1 MRSGRPGPRSRPSV
15 RDDGALGG
23 EGDLSVGSGCA
34 PPVEGPASVMRG
46 GCTCSR
52 GLCFPRAS
60 DAHARQ
66 VPPSPRTFHAHD
78 SLLCCDGRVST
89 ASRAPSLRGVG
100 IGAFLR
106 CFPPDTLGSRT
117 PGGGC
122 RGESEASGRS
132 RPRGVPS
139 PHGPLCAHRPTL
151 PLSPRRRCWP
161 QLAAFAKPPFTNSVL
176 PELSLACPGAGRSG
190 EARGHTAHSLSERP
204 KPQNLDSRERRHL
217 RTGSPMTSTADVSS
231 KRRVGRQ

>member
-1 MRSGRPGPRSRPSV
+1 MRSGRPGRRSRPSVHPSV

-34 PPVEGPASVMRG
+34 PPVEGPASVMHG

-66 VPPSPRTFHAHD
+66 VPLAPRTFHAHD
-78 SLLCCDGRVST
+78 SLLCCDGRVATGLTRTESPRSGALVRFSDAFLPT
-89 ASRAPSLRGVG
+89 PSAAGPRVGGAEASRRLPAAP
-100 IGAFLR
+100 
-106 CFPPDTLGSRT
+106 
-117 PGGGC
+117 
-122 RGESEASGRS
+122 
-132 RPRGVPS
+132 
-139 PHGPLCAHRPTL
+139 GPLCAHRPTL
-151 PLSPRRRCWP
+151 PLSPRGRCWP

-231 KRRVGRQ
+231 KRWVGRR

>member
-66 VPPSPRTFHAHD
+66 VPLAPRTFHAHD

-100 IGAFLR
+100 NR
-106 CFPPDTLGSRT
+106 CVSQMLSSRHPRQQD
-117 PGGGC
+117 PGRGVQRRVGGF
-122 RGESEASGRS
+122 RPLPS
-132 RPRGVPS
+132 PRGPIS
-139 PHGPLCAHRPTL
+139 SRAPLCAQADASS
-151 PLSPRRRCWP
+151 LSPSTM
-161 QLAAFAKPPFTNSVL
+161 LAATR
-176 PELSLACPGAGRSG
+176 SLCETPIH
-190 EARGHTAHSLSERP
+190 EQRP
-204 KPQNLDSRERRHL
+204 
-217 RTGSPMTSTADVSS
+217 A
-231 KRRVGRQ
+231 